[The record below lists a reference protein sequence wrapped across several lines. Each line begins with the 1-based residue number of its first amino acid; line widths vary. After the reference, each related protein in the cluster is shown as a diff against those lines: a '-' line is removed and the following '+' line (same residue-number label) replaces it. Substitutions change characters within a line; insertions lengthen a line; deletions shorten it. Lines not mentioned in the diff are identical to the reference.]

1 MRKIGFVI
9 YPGYQTMGFATTSAF
24 ELANRLAAERIYD
37 IRMLS
42 KDGAPVRTSLGFD
55 VSTERFIEEPY
66 DLIIVG
72 ASWEEPSRETI
83 EFIRHV
89 RSYCRRIA
97 ATCHGAFLLAE
108 AGLLDGRRATTHW
121 ARAGELRSRYPNV
134 QVEEDRIFIAD
145 GPVWT
150 SAGMTAAID
159 LALALIEEDLGLEAA
174 RTVARRL
181 VLYHRRAGGQSQFSS
196 LLELQPKSD
205 RIQTVLTYARRN
217 LAGRLNV
224 DDLAE
229 VAHLSPRQ
237 FSRAFQ
243 AETGQTPAK
252 AIENLRLE
260 GARALM
266 EDTNHTIDVVAQ
278 ETGFRDRN
286 RMRRAFLRTYG
297 QPPQVIRHLS
307 HAWTPPGESRLAGAG
322 SDTPSLDEPRPNV
335 ASRSRAQRTKNL
347 RPTKHKPEGRVRR
360 RGPKSHR

>member
-24 ELANRLAAERIYD
+24 ELANRLAAERVYD

-42 KDGAPVRTSLGFD
+42 KAGGPVRTSLGFD

-150 SAGMTAAID
+150 SAGMTAGID

-181 VLYHRRAGGQSQFSS
+181 VLYHRRSGGQSQFSS

-252 AIENLRLE
+252 AIEKLRLE

-307 HAWTPPGESRLAGAG
+307 HAGAPLEQSRLAGAE
-322 SDTPSLDEPRPNV
+322 SDTLSVNEQRPNV
-335 ASRSRAQRTKNL
+335 ARRSRAQRTRNL
-347 RPTKHKPEGRVRR
+347 RPTKHSPEGRVRR
-360 RGPKSHR
+360 KGPKSYR

>member
-1 MRKIGFVI
+1 
-9 YPGYQTMGFATTSAF
+9 
-24 ELANRLAAERIYD
+24 
-37 IRMLS
+37 
-42 KDGAPVRTSLGFD
+42 VR
-55 VSTERFIEEPY
+55 
-66 DLIIVG
+66 
-72 ASWEEPSRETI
+72 
-83 EFIRHV
+83 
-89 RSYCRRIA
+89 
-97 ATCHGAFLLAE
+97 
-108 AGLLDGRRATTHW
+108 
-121 ARAGELRSRYPNV
+121 
-134 QVEEDRIFIAD
+134 VEEDRIFIAD

-150 SAGMTAAID
+150 SAGMTAGID

-174 RTVARRL
+174 RTCARRL

-224 DDLAE
+224 NDLAE

-252 AIENLRLE
+252 AIESLRLE

-307 HAWTPPGESRLAGAG
+307 RGFAATGESNLAGTDG
-322 SDTPSLDEPRPNV
+322 DTPAVDEQRLN
-335 ASRSRAQRTKNL
+335 AARRSQAQRTKNS
-347 RPTKHKPEGRVRR
+347 RPTKRKREGRVRR
-360 RGPKSHR
+360 RGPKSNR